1 MYCRP
6 FIFIRKNNCVYYV
19 AGFIMVLLFH
29 QAFAFGNDIM
39 DAKSETI
46 VIQWTSEG
54 GLEQPMSTLADLTV
68 FADGRVMVGPRFT
81 DGKVVE
87 EQLSKSDFNALCNFV
102 FQEKDIW
109 SIDSAALDQEVKV
122 AASLGADVRSEANT
136 IIQLEMEAIADAATT
151 VIRTRL
157 GEREHLVK
165 HYNLLAHAQ
174 RYPEIDSLQRLRAIE
189 LRLLALAKQVANVAR

>member
-1 MYCRP
+1 
-6 FIFIRKNNCVYYV
+6 
-19 AGFIMVLLFH
+19 
-29 QAFAFGNDIM
+29 M

-54 GLEQPMSTLADLTV
+54 GLEQPISTLADLTV

-109 SIDSAALDQEVKV
+109 SIDSAALDQEVKA

-189 LRLLALAKQVANVAR
+189 LRLLALAKQVANAAR